1 MHRIQNLLFKALGLP
16 KLQANVSWLG
26 ISSETS
32 EQIYHLAFET
42 KSVRQGDSQGQKK
55 GVVLD
60 NAAEQVSL
68 GVNGLIEF
76 LARYPSLLVG
86 RGKVHIVPAIFTTA
100 ELFSSD
106 VDLGSANLQTGE
118 LETRSIALT
127 SKNWLWWQYNTS
139 PTLLHS
145 QPTKGI
151 GGSIEHILELEF
163 SRSIA
168 VVGYEGIQQFLA
180 RDWWLNSD

>member
-1 MHRIQNLLFKALGLP
+1 LLFKALGLL

-76 LARYPSLLVG
+76 LARHPSLLVG
-86 RGKVHIVPAIFTTA
+86 RGKVHLFPAIFYDRRTFQFRRRFG
-100 ELFSSD
+100 LGKSSNRRTGNK
-106 VDLGSANLQTGE
+106 VD
-118 LETRSIALT
+118 R
-127 SKNWLWWQYNTS
+127 
-139 PTLLHS
+139 
-145 QPTKGI
+145 
-151 GGSIEHILELEF
+151 
-163 SRSIA
+163 
-168 VVGYEGIQQFLA
+168 
-180 RDWWLNSD
+180 LNE